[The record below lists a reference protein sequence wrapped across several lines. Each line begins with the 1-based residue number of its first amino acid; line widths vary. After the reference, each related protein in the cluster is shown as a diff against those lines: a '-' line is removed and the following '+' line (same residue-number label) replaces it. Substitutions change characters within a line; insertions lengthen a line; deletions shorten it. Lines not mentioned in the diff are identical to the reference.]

1 VRRCVFEYCRE
12 EFDRTR
18 RKRVLGSDISG
29 VVDYFRDVRYDR
41 ALRVP
46 LGTESHGWAIREARK
61 GWKSVYRGTVR
72 GPAIDMCI

>member
-1 VRRCVFEYCRE
+1 MRRCVFEYCRE

-18 RKRVLGSDISG
+18 RKRVLGSDISE

-41 ALRVP
+41 ALRMP
-46 LGTESHGWAIREARK
+46 LGTESHGWTILEARQ

-72 GPAIDMCI
+72 PCN